1 MGFSIVVL
9 ACISRVDCSCSKQT
23 LNYPTLVYLDTSCVE
38 CVSRAPSTSARRT
51 ALPRHVLR
59 GMRPSVMRDILHPM
73 PLPRH
78 VLRGMR
84 RQKCAK
90 RTAQF
95 YGMCRESVDSFS
107 QHSKS
112 CCALTIFPCSFAT
125 KAIYIAIRGSLGRTI
140 DRFFWCEP
148 HRFLMF
154 TYASQPWRRRSTPML
169 EGVLGS
175 ADKCWIV

>member
-1 MGFSIVVL
+1 MQQTDVKLPNVGL
-9 ACISRVDCSCSKQT
+9 SR
-23 LNYPTLVYLDTSCVE
+23 
-38 CVSRAPSTSARRT
+38 
-51 ALPRHVLR
+51 HILR
-59 GMRPSVMRDILHPM
+59 GMRPHRSNYGGKRVHFASARPAWNASFRVGSAILLAA
-73 PLPRH
+73 LPRH

>member
-38 CVSRAPSTSARRT
+38 CVSSQRT
-51 ALPRHVLR
+51 AGTWRAT
-59 GMRPSVMRDILHPM
+59 
-73 PLPRH
+73 LPRH

-125 KAIYIAIRGSLGRTI
+125 KAIYIAIRGSLGRAI

>member
-51 ALPRHVLR
+51 A
-59 GMRPSVMRDILHPM
+59 
-73 PLPRH
+73 LPRH

>member
-1 MGFSIVVL
+1 MTEDLFFASTRP
-9 ACISRVDCSCSKQT
+9 AWNASRNVQGRCKRVQLC
-23 LNYPTLVYLDTSCVE
+23 LDTSCVE
-38 CVSRAPSTSARRT
+38 CVRWRECKLNDNQT
-51 ALPRHVLR
+51 
-59 GMRPSVMRDILHPM
+59 
-73 PLPRH
+73 LPRH

>member
-1 MGFSIVVL
+1 
-9 ACISRVDCSCSKQT
+9 
-23 LNYPTLVYLDTSCVE
+23 
-38 CVSRAPSTSARRT
+38 
-51 ALPRHVLR
+51 
-59 GMRPSVMRDILHPM
+59 MRPSVMRDILHPM
-73 PLPRH
+73 PLPRHVLRGMRPSSRSTSARRATLPRHVLRGMRPQIYGWSLGHKSLPRH

>member
-1 MGFSIVVL
+1 MRL
-9 ACISRVDCSCSKQT
+9 SCSEYICQAYSFAST
-23 LNYPTLVYLDTSCVE
+23 HPAWNASAARVRAEAGDGLCLDTSCVE
-38 CVSRAPSTSARRT
+38 CVAGYEPVVQASLS
-51 ALPRHVLR
+51 
-59 GMRPSVMRDILHPM
+59 
-73 PLPRH
+73 LPRH

-140 DRFFWCEP
+140 DRFFLVRTAPIFNVYLRLAAMEAAKYA
-148 HRFLMF
+148 HAGGRFGE
-154 TYASQPWRRRSTPML
+154 R
-169 EGVLGS
+169 
-175 ADKCWIV
+175 

>member
-38 CVSRAPSTSARRT
+38 CVGSRDRSCHTPA
-51 ALPRHVLR
+51 
-59 GMRPSVMRDILHPM
+59 